1 MDREEI
7 LAKVKRQRESLATNP
22 LRNYKYRIEMLKLL
36 HKNIKE
42 MEQEICDA
50 LYKDLNKSHAESY
63 MTEVGLVLGE
73 ISYMI
78 KHCKSFS
85 SPEKVH
91 SPLAHFH
98 SKSYKLPSPYGSV
111 LIISPWNYPFM
122 LAVEPLVDAI
132 AAGNS
137 VVLRPSSVSHNVAL
151 VIEKLISKTFLPEQ
165 AFVVLGSRE
174 DCNLLLEQKFD
185 YIFYTGSTN
194 VGKLVMQKAIEH
206 FTPYTLEMGGKSPCI
221 VDETANVKLAAKR
234 IVFGKFL
241 NAGQTCVAPDYV
253 YCAKSVKDELIK
265 ELERQIILQYSVTP
279 LTNVNYPK
287 IINEKRFNCLIEM
300 LNQDKIVFGGK
311 YNAESLKIEPTILDC
326 DFDSATMQE
335 EIFGPLL
342 PIITFDTLQD
352 AVNTI
357 NSKPKPLALYV
368 FSSSKTNQDLVLNS
382 CQFGGGCV
390 NDTIMHIANSNL
402 AFGGVGE
409 SGIGSYHGKAG
420 FDTFTHYKSIIDKKT
435 WIDMP
440 MRYQPYNKFK
450 NFLIRL
456 FLR

>member
-7 LAKVKRQRESLATNP
+7 LAKVKQQRESLATNP

-50 LYKDLNKSHAESY
+50 LYKDLNKSYAESY

-78 KHCKSFS
+78 KHCKHFS
-85 SPEKVH
+85 KPERVH

-122 LAVEPLVDAI
+122 LAIEPLVDAI

-151 VIEKLISKTFLPEQ
+151 VIEKLISKTFAPEQ

-221 VDETANVKLAAKR
+221 VDETANIKLTAKR

-253 YCAKSVKDELIK
+253 YCSKVIKDELIK
-265 ELERQIILQYSVTP
+265 EIERQIILQYSVTP
-279 LTNVNYPK
+279 LTNPDYPK
-287 IINEKRFNCLIEM
+287 IINEKRFNTLIEM
-300 LNQDKIVFGGK
+300 LQQDNIVFGGK
-311 YNAESLKIEPTILDC
+311 YDAEKLKIEPTILDC
-326 DFDSATMQE
+326 DFNSACMQE
-335 EIFGPLL
+335 EIFGPLI
-342 PIITFDTLQD
+342 PIITFDNLQE
-352 AVNTI
+352 AVDKI
-357 NSKPKPLALYV
+357 NSKPKPLALYI
-368 FSSSKTNQDLVLNS
+368 FSSSKLNQNMVLNT
-382 CQFGGGCV
+382 CQLGGGCI

-402 AFGGVGE
+402 GFGGVGE
-409 SGIGSYHGKAG
+409 SGIGAYHGKAG
-420 FDTFTHYKSIIDKKT
+420 FDTFTHYKSIVDKKT

-450 NFLIRL
+450 NFLIRM
-456 FLR
+456 FLK

>member
-7 LAKVKRQRESLATNP
+7 IAKVKLQRESLATNP

-36 HKNIKE
+36 YKNIKE

-50 LYKDLNKSHAESY
+50 LYKDLNKSAEESY
-63 MTEVGLVLGE
+63 MTEIGLVLEE

-85 SPEKVH
+85 KIKKVN

-122 LAVEPLVDAI
+122 LAIEPLVDAI

-165 AFVVLGSRE
+165 AFVVLGNRE

-221 VDETANVKLAAKR
+221 VDETANIKLAAKR

-253 YCAKSVKDELIK
+253 YCSKVIKDELIK
-265 ELERQIILQYSVTP
+265 EIERQIILQYSVTP
-279 LTNVNYPK
+279 LTNNDYPK
-287 IINEKRFNCLIEM
+287 IINNKRFSALIEM
-300 LNQDKIVFGGK
+300 LKHDKVIFGGK
-311 YNAESLKIEPTILDC
+311 YDEQKLKIEPTILDC

-335 EIFGPLL
+335 EIFGPLV
-342 PIITFDTLQD
+342 PIVTFDNLNQAID
-352 AVNTI
+352 TI
-357 NSKPKPLALYV
+357 NSRPKPLALYI
-368 FSSSKTNQDLVLNS
+368 FSSSKQNQNMVLNS

-402 AFGGVGE
+402 GFGGVGE

-450 NFLIRL
+450 TFFIRKFLK
-456 FLR
+456 